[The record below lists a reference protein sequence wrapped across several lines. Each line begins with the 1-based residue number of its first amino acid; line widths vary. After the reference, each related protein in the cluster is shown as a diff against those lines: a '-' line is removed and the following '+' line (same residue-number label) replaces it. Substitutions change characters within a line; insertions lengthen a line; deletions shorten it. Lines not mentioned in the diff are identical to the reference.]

1 MIEWVKNIK
10 SVPLKKVYSQFG
22 EESIFDYIFSKI
34 GTDKILVDLGAGGL
48 GSKMSNT
55 QYLIDRGWK
64 GLRVDGEQDP
74 NRDIKQEFIT
84 AENINDILN
93 KYNTPKSI
101 DLLSIDLDGND
112 YWILKAILES
122 NYSPR
127 VIINEFNGCLAENQ
141 RQVMK
146 YNPNH
151 TWGEN
156 DYYGA
161 SFEAFRHLLRAF
173 GYTLVHQVATTNMLF
188 IREDIVPQA
197 DYGVSYVRNQ
207 YHGHSPNR
215 EWIFIKNLK

>member
-1 MIEWVKNIK
+1 MIEWVNKIK
-10 SVPLKKVYSQFG
+10 TVPLKKVYSQFG
-22 EESIFDYIFSKI
+22 EESLFDYIFNNI
-34 GTDKILVDLGAGGL
+34 GSDKFLVDLGAGGL
-48 GSKMSNT
+48 GSKLSNT
-55 QYLIDRGWK
+55 QYLIEKGWN
-64 GLRVDGEQDP
+64 GVRIDGEKDP
-74 NRDIKQEFIT
+74 NRGIKQAFIT
-84 AENINDILN
+84 AENIIDILN
-93 KYNTPKSI
+93 KYNTPTSI

-122 NYSPR
+122 KYSPR
-127 VIINEFNGCLAENQ
+127 VIINEFNGCLSENKKQ
-141 RQVMK
+141 IMK

-188 IREDIVPQA
+188 IREDIVPYA
-197 DYGVSYVRNQ
+197 DYGVSYIRNQ

-215 EWIFIKNLK
+215 DWIMCE